1 MDATAAYLGD
11 KLGERRPAVQEGR
24 MIATLRRDAG
34 STVPLAFMT
43 VPPREVA

>member
-11 KLGERRPAVQEGR
+11 KLGEPRPAVQEGR
-24 MIATLRRDAG
+24 TIATLRRDAG

-43 VPPREVA
+43 T